1 MNNYFFTLICSIL
14 DDTIAYFQNLNN
26 LADAPDE
33 FQYLSENS
41 VRVIS
46 SFEQAKLTKPALQYL
61 LGSRDSGLISI
72 EQFEHI
78 MDFTADV
85 NTHILSTQDI
95 KDLMREFMPEHISSK
110 DILKFELSYDLE
122 NTHLTMH

>member
-1 MNNYFFTLICSIL
+1 MNNYFFALLCSIL
-14 DDTIAYFQNLNN
+14 DDTIAYFKNPNN
-26 LADAPDE
+26 PADATCE

-61 LGSRDSGLISI
+61 LNSRDSGLIST

-78 MDFTADV
+78 MDFTVDS
-85 NTHILSTQDI
+85 NIHILSTQDI
-95 KDLMREFMPEHISSK
+95 KTLMREFMPEYLSTK
-110 DILKFELSYDLE
+110 NILKFELSYDLE